1 MKFPIYEPVF
11 IGKTEP
17 KISNVNIMKEISEK
31 AYKDKMF
38 QENLDKKTIEKLLL
52 SKNAYITDHIN
63 SLNISNKTRI
73 IKKLQKYRNENLL
86 YYLKEKFNMKEVFV
100 DYFQSFDV
108 EDIEKFIVDNA
119 YLLARFDIK
128 LQSIQKIIEINGNNK
143 AIYDVLK
150 EICNASEAGHAFIY
164 KEELNKKI
172 NVEYNDYLNKLVEDK
187 IIFIDGNKVY
197 LKEIYEVE
205 RSLVIN
211 LKERVNDKVELEA
224 NIENKIKDF
233 IQLNDNFKMSNEQEK
248 TIYNVFRNKLSIL
261 TGPAGSGK
269 STLVGKMIEC
279 INHIY
284 DGIKNIKV
292 VAYTGKAVSRL
303 NNEHM
308 NIGAKTIHSCLG
320 LSEEFNLFNYK
331 INKDLKNTDYLIV
344 DESSMLDVVLLN
356 LLLTSVRDDTNII
369 LIGDTYQLQPIGIG
383 QPFQDSI
390 ESNLVAR
397 NHLNTIYRYKENTS
411 IHNNADAIKN
421 EQIDNIEYDENF
433 SFIEI
438 KKSREILENIKIQRE
453 LLLNNGYRDEDIVII
468 SAINETIDNINK
480 NISEELS
487 KELTHNNNKFNVGDK
502 VIQVKNDYRSNIFNG
517 QSGVVTSIVNIND
530 NFELTADF
538 NGKVIVYDRKQLK
551 NLKLAYAITIHK
563 VQGSEFKV
571 VIIILD
577 KDNLDI
583 FNNNLLY
590 VAVTRAREKV
600 IILGDKNS
608 FYNIIKKHNIKRNS
622 IILEQLLK

>member
-1 MKFPIYEPVF
+1 MDFPIYEAVF
-11 IGKTEP
+11 KAEP
-17 KISNVNIMKEISEK
+17 KISNVNIINKVLEK
-31 AYKDKMF
+31 AYKDKIF
-38 QENLDKKTIEKLLL
+38 QGKLDKKIIGELLV
-52 SKNAYITDHIN
+52 SRNSYITTQIN
-63 SLNISNKTRI
+63 RLDTSNKTRI

-86 YYLKEKFNMKEVFV
+86 YDLKEKFNMKEDFV

-108 EDIEKFIVDNA
+108 EDIEKFILDNA

-128 LQSIQKIIEINGNNK
+128 LQNIEKIIEIDDTNK
-143 AIYDVLK
+143 PIYDVLK
-150 EICNASEAGHAFIY
+150 EICNSCEAGHAFIY
-164 KEELNKKI
+164 KEELNKKM
-172 NVEYNDYLNKLVEDK
+172 NVEYNDSLNKLVEEK
-187 IIFIDGNKVY
+187 IIFVDENRIY
-197 LKEIYEVE
+197 LREIYEVE

-211 LKERVNDKVELEA
+211 LKERVDDKVELKA

-233 IQLNDNFKMSNEQEK
+233 IQLDDNFKMSNEQEK
-248 TIYNVFRNKLSIL
+248 TIYNVFRNKLSIV

-303 NNEHM
+303 NNEH
-308 NIGAKTIHSCLG
+308 IDIEAKTIHSCLG
-320 LSEEFNLFNYK
+320 LAEEFNLFNYK

-356 LLLTSVRDDTNII
+356 LLVTSVRDDTNII
-369 LIGDTYQLQPIGIG
+369 LVGDTYQLQPIGIG
-383 QPFQDSI
+383 QPFQDLI

-397 NHLNTIYRYKENTS
+397 NHLNNIYRYKENTS

-421 EQIDNIEYDENF
+421 EEIDNIEYDENF
-433 SFIEI
+433 SFREI

-453 LLLNNGYRDEDIVII
+453 LLLTNGYRDEDIVII

-487 KELTHNNNKFNVGDK
+487 KELTHNNDKFNVGDK
-502 VIQVKNDYRSNIFNG
+502 VIQVKNDYKNSIFNG
-517 QSGVVTSIVNIND
+517 ESGVVTSIVNINN

-538 NGKVIVYDRKQLK
+538 NGKVIVYDMKQLK

-577 KDNLDI
+577 NDNLDI

>member
-1 MKFPIYEPVF
+1 MDFPIYEAVF
-11 IGKTEP
+11 KAEP
-17 KISNVNIMKEISEK
+17 KISNVNIINKVLEK
-31 AYKDKMF
+31 AYKDKIF
-38 QENLDKKTIEKLLL
+38 QGKLDEKTIREILV
-52 SKNAYITDHIN
+52 SRNSYITTQIDRFE
-63 SLNISNKTRI
+63 TRI
-73 IKKLQKYRNENLL
+73 IKKIQKYRNENLL
-86 YYLKEKFNMKEVFV
+86 YDLKEKFNMKEDFV

-108 EDIEKFIVDNA
+108 EDIEKFILDNA

-128 LQSIQKIIEINGNNK
+128 LQSIQKIIEIDDNNK
-143 AIYDVLK
+143 PIYDVLK

-172 NVEYNDYLNKLVEDK
+172 NVEYNDSLNKMVEEK
-187 IIFIDGNKVY
+187 IVFVDENRIY
-197 LKEIYEVE
+197 LKEIYDVE
-205 RSLVIN
+205 RSLIMN
-211 LKERVNDKVELEA
+211 LKQRVDSKVEIEEA

-233 IQLNDNFKMSNEQEK
+233 IQLNDNFKMSDEQEK
-248 TIYNVFRNKLSIL
+248 AIYNVFRNKLSIV

-269 STLVGKMIEC
+269 STLVAKMIEC
-279 INHIY
+279 INYIY

-308 NIGAKTIHSCLG
+308 NIEAKTIHSCLG

-356 LLLTSVRDDTNII
+356 LLLTSVREDTNII
-369 LIGDTYQLQPIGIG
+369 FVGDTYQLQPIGIG

-397 NHLNTIYRYKENTS
+397 NHLNNIYRYKENTS

-421 EQIDNIEYDENF
+421 EQIDNIEYDEKF

-438 KKSREILENIKIQRE
+438 KKSKEILENIKIQRE
-453 LLLNNGYRDEDIVII
+453 LLLTNGYRDEDIVII

-480 NISEELS
+480 SISEELS
-487 KELTHNNNKFNVGDK
+487 KELTHNNDKFNVGDK
-502 VIQVKNDYRSNIFNG
+502 VIQVKNDYRSSIFNG

-551 NLKLAYAITIHK
+551 NLKLAYALTIHK